1 MTSGTH
7 HLALRS
13 PSMSARRAAVDD
25 TRDELLRAAHDLL
38 AAEGPAA
45 LSVRRIATA
54 AGMSTMNVYS
64 RFGGKDGLVDELFAD
79 GFRRL
84 AQAMADAGRSD
95 DPMADLLR
103 CRAAYRSFALGNP
116 TYYAVMFERAV
127 PDFEPSDEATEVAL
141 TTLAELGARL
151 ERAMDAGLLARHDP
165 LATAASV
172 WATCHGLVSLEMK
185 QRDHNP
191 VDWATVY
198 NDTLDAL
205 LRGLAAPPGTQ
216 G

>member
-1 MTSGTH
+1 M
-7 HLALRS
+7 
-13 PSMSARRAAVDD
+13 MVRRAATDDD

-38 AAEGPAA
+38 AAEGPGA

-64 RFGGKDGLVDELFAD
+64 RFGGKDGLVDELYAD

-84 AQAMADAGRSD
+84 AAAMADAGQSD

-127 PDFEPSDEATEVAL
+127 PDFEPSPEATAVGL
-141 TTLAELGARL
+141 GTLAELAARL
-151 ERAMDAGLLARHDP
+151 ERAMDAGHLARRDP
-165 LATAASV
+165 MVTAASV
-172 WATCHGLVSLEMK
+172 WATCHGLMSLEMK
-185 QRDHNP
+185 ESEH
-191 VDWATVY
+191 VGIDWATVY
-198 NDTLDAL
+198 DDTLDAL
-205 LRGLAAPPGTQ
+205 IRGLASGD
-216 G
+216 